1 MTLLGWADPHIW
13 TELTVFSI
21 LHDWVLWEASQEGEG
36 KLQSSQLNEMDL
48 EGWSLS
54 RQEGMK
60 IEDRTG
66 QENKTEF
73 IKQIMKIKIQARRHK
88 KLMWKEMK
96 VKGTVKPFYRS
107 FSEIECYEDIWYV
120 R

>member
-1 MTLLGWADPHIW
+1 MWLAQTTPLGWADPHSW

-21 LHDWVLWEASQEGEG
+21 LRDWVLWEASQEGEG

-60 IEDRTG
+60 IKDRTG
-66 QENKTEF
+66 KQNWVYKTNNENKDTN
-73 IKQIMKIKIQARRHK
+73 K
-88 KLMWKEMK
+88 KTQKVN
-96 VKGTVKPFYRS
+96 VKGNESKGNSKT
-107 FSEIECYEDIWYV
+107 IL
-120 R
+120 